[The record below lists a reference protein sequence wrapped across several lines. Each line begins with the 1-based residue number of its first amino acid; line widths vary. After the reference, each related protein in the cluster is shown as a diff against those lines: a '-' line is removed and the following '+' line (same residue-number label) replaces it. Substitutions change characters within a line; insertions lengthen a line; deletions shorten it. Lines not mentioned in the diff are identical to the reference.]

1 MEMKLIPD
9 SKIVDPNESSLLK
22 IHKEQS
28 FFFQDF
34 SETKRKSIE
43 NDNEKENTKLR
54 NEISSI
60 KKENIEMKNLIKTY
74 EKKVSDLEL
83 EIENLKIWN
92 LLQGKENKEFLRI
105 NCEKTMN
112 NNEDVKTFLEDK
124 INSLQEIKIE
134 EKSSKNVNSII
145 TKKFKG
151 YFEDN
156 KEIFEDNS
164 KKDNKIFIESEIKKE
179 NLMKF
184 WDHQE
189 NNLKLDFPHLT
200 IFNIKK
206 SDNNFMK
213 KNGVVTI
220 EQQILNTTKDPII
233 IEFYEIDFTEGI
245 LKSFDMIFYFLD
257 LTIYNKNEKFVAFI
271 LEPQTFMKQ
280 TYYLK
285 KFPKPKDNPSYNFIL
300 KLQYK

>member
-43 NDNEKENTKLR
+43 NDNEKENSKLR

-134 EKSSKNVNSII
+134 EKSSKNMHSII

-156 KEIFEDNS
+156 IEIFKENS
-164 KKDNKIFIESEIKKE
+164 EKNNKISKEDEIPNE
-179 NLMKF
+179 NIIKI

-189 NNLKLDFPHLT
+189 DSLKLNLPHLT
-200 IFNIKK
+200 FL
-206 SDNNFMK
+206 NNK
-213 KNGVVTI
+213 KNNKDILNKNGIVTI
-220 EQQILNTTKDPII
+220 DQQILNTSKDPIFI
-233 IEFYEIDFTEGI
+233 KFYELDSSEGI
-245 LKSFDMIFYFLD
+245 
-257 LTIYNKNEKFVAFI
+257 
-271 LEPQTFMKQ
+271 
-280 TYYLK
+280 
-285 KFPKPKDNPSYNFIL
+285 
-300 KLQYK
+300 